1 MLVNAGMQI
10 RDTAFEQDAIRFC
23 ILREDVHNWATIIP
37 CLVAHDPGLLELKDA
52 RGRTPILNA
61 IGVCKPS
68 VALTLLEQGADPMVC
83 DGDGVTMLHM
93 PQQPVREVKP
103 YDRSGDIDKEF
114 SKLFRAVCVGI
125 LDGKYRYRYPA
136 SSSDADGAGVG
147 DDSGDG
153 AIECR
158 PVKRRRM

>member
-1 MLVNAGMQI
+1 
-10 RDTAFEQDAIRFC
+10 
-23 ILREDVHNWATIIP
+23 
-37 CLVAHDPGLLELKDA
+37 
-52 RGRTPILNA
+52 
-61 IGVCKPS
+61 
-68 VALTLLEQGADPMVC
+68 
-83 DGDGVTMLHM
+83 MLHM